1 MKRIIDLI
9 RDVLRS
15 DQSVISLNNNVPYD
29 RPIPFSPHGCTWVG
43 KEKGLPPPPIIWY
56 GDASDPPE
64 KMIDTKARH

>member
-9 RDVLRS
+9 SDVLRS
-15 DQSVISLNNNVPYD
+15 DESVIGLNNNVPYD
-29 RPIPFSPHGCTWVG
+29 RPIPFNPHGRTWVG
-43 KEKGLPPPPIIWY
+43 KERGLPPQPIIWY